1 MKIDNSDYIRMI
13 VITFSC
19 ACREPGII
27 GAIFG
32 LDEGE
37 RSGILEGNSTAF
49 TVEVES
55 MTIADPSDMN
65 QQEREQYRLGL
76 EQQKGSVFNSVWLEQ
91 LKEDANIRDNLGAL
105 LSR

>member
-1 MKIDNSDYIRMI
+1 MGANA
-13 VITFSC
+13 F
-19 ACREPGII
+19 AGAGLEPGVI

-32 LDEGE
+32 LYEGA
-37 RSGILEGNSTAF
+37 RSGILEANSAAF
-49 TVEVES
+49 IVEVES

-65 QQEREQYRLGL
+65 QQEREQYRLGF

-91 LKEDANIRDNLGAL
+91 LKEDANIRDNRGAL